1 VVQDAGYFD
10 VELHPQH
17 ERNGWIYLAYAAPQG
32 ERASMTRIVRG
43 RLRDGAWRDEEV
55 VYEPP
60 AGLYGDETV
69 HYGCRLLFD
78 AAGRLLFTIGD
89 RGQPERAQDPSSPL
103 GKIHRVTEDGGVPGD
118 NPFATHEAV
127 VPTIWSLGHRNPQG
141 LSFDPDSGALW
152 EAEHGP
158 VGGDELNVI
167 EKGHNYGWARISHGL
182 DSGVARISGGR
193 APGAE
198 RVDGMELAVHY
209 WTPAIAP
216 SGIHFYS
223 GVAYPRWRGHLFV
236 TGLGG
241 TALRRV
247 EVKGRQV
254 VGEEVL
260 FDRFG
265 RVRDVITGPDH
276 LLYVAVQTPGD
287 RLSSATPGLVIRLV
301 PVD

>member
-1 VVQDAGYFD
+1 
-10 VELHPQH
+10 
-17 ERNGWIYLAYAAPQG
+17 
-32 ERASMTRIVRG
+32 
-43 RLRDGAWRDEEV
+43 
-55 VYEPP
+55 
-60 AGLYGDETV
+60 
-69 HYGCRLLFD
+69 
-78 AAGRLLFTIGD
+78 
-89 RGQPERAQDPSSPL
+89 
-103 GKIHRVTEDGGVPGD
+103 
-118 NPFATHEAV
+118 
-127 VPTIWSLGHRNPQG
+127 
-141 LSFDPDSGALW
+141 LW

-182 DSGVARISGGR
+182 DSGVARISGRR

-209 WTPAIAP
+209 RTPAIAP